1 MVALFSLIWAMAL
14 GGQAAAAE
22 LILYS
27 SPNFQGKS
35 LRVTGDV
42 PNLREYRFNDEVS
55 SLVVLSGEWALY
67 EDSNYGGKAV
77 RVPPGSYPEM
87 GAVLMDNNE
96 LSSLRPLTPAAPP
109 PPPPPKLP
117 DLTISTDAR
126 SGFVGDSTQPD
137 SVTFRGVIA
146 FVTVA
151 NKGEG
156 RAAASTLT
164 IEPGPDELAPYRA
177 AGANPCP
184 RGEFLWP
191 ASAGGPAACV
201 RLRTGDVLAKP
212 AGAGLS
218 CAIPA
223 LDPGDS
229 ARCAVSFSVP
239 YTWLVP
245 TVAEWTITAT
255 ADSGRKIREA
265 DERNN
270 AGDGPARIAPDALPA
285 L

>member
-1 MVALFSLIWAMAL
+1 MAQ
-14 GGQAAAAE
+14 GRQAAAAE

-42 PNLREYRFNDEVS
+42 PSLREYRFNDEVS

-96 LSSLRPLTPAAPP
+96 LSSLRPLAPAAPP
-109 PPPPPKLP
+109 PQKLP
-117 DLTISTDAR
+117 DLVTEIDAR
-126 SGFVGDSTQPD
+126 SGFTGDPALPD
-137 SVTFRGVIA
+137 SITFRGVVA
-146 FVTVA
+146 YVTVT
-151 NKGEG
+151 NQGEG
-156 RAAASTLT
+156 RAPASTLT
-164 IEPGPDELAPYRA
+164 VEAGPDELAPYRA
-177 AGANPCP
+177 SGANPCP
-184 RGEFLWP
+184 RGEFPWP
-191 ASAGGPAACV
+191 ESPGGSAACK
-201 RLRTGDVLAKP
+201 RLRADDVLARP

-223 LDPGDS
+223 LEPGKS
-229 ARCAVSFSVP
+229 ARCVASFSVP

-245 TVAEWTITAT
+245 AVTGWTITAT

-270 AGDGPARIAPDALPA
+270 AGDGPARVPPDTLPT